1 MKRWVS
7 STALAALLIAT
18 AASGQDAPKSL
29 LPDVFGAA
37 PPEAPPPA
45 PRPVEREPDAPAA
58 GETPT
63 AGPSAGVPV
72 PLLPGVPAAQT
83 PAAPDPFASGPA
95 RAGSFDVAGPLTA
108 RLGGYGM
115 GAFQDSDG
123 RFLNGLLQRTKP
135 PIASRWGHI
144 VLRRALLSRVPTPS
158 GVRPADWLAE
168 RALLLLRMGEVDGAK
183 LLVDAL
189 PLDRYTPRLYAV
201 ASQVHLAAADIPALC
216 PLAPTAKAF
225 SKLPFWE
232 AANAICAGLEGDDIT
247 AAAQFDRLR
256 ARRAMPVIDIVLA
269 ERAATVVTGE
279 GRGANV
285 DWSETK
291 QLSAYRFGL
300 AAAAGIEIPETLL
313 ARPPVALAGWI
324 MRAPG
329 LSIAQRSAA
338 APVAAAY
345 GIASARELAA
355 LAAARI
361 AAIEPGAAGEDAIA
375 DIRAAYAGRNA
386 EERIAAMQRIWRGAK
401 TPQERYGALV
411 RTAAAAA
418 RIPPAAA
425 QADDAPG
432 LIESM
437 LSAGY
442 VREALAWWPVLTD
455 GPDDARRAAWPY
467 LALAD
472 RTGRIANGDVGAARA
487 WRRALSGRS
496 ADRKAAMFAAAMQA
510 LDPGGG
516 WSSLASDFGVQPIEN
531 RYTRRIAEA
540 AIAKRRGEV
549 AILAAVGLQSSWA
562 GVSPAQL
569 SVVVGALNRAG
580 FTREARMM
588 AVEAVTRS

>member
-1 MKRWVS
+1 MKPWVFS
-7 STALAALLIAT
+7 GALAALAAT
-18 AASGQDAPKSL
+18 AAFGQDAPKSL

-37 PPEAPPPA
+37 PPEAPPP
-45 PRPVEREPDAPAA
+45 PRPADTQADTPGGDTPQQNPDGTAA
-58 GETPT
+58 G
-63 AGPSAGVPV
+63 
-72 PLLPGVPAAQT
+72 LPIAAT
-83 PAAPDPFASGPA
+83 PATVDPFASGPA
-95 RAGSFDVAGPLTA
+95 RAGSFDIAGPLTA

-115 GAFQDSDG
+115 GAFEGSDG
-123 RFLNGLLQRTKP
+123 RFLNGLLQRTRP
-135 PIASRWGHI
+135 PLASRWGHI
-144 VLRRALLSRVPTPS
+144 VLRRALLSRVPTPD

-216 PLAPTAKAF
+216 PLAPNARAF
-225 SKLPFWE
+225 SKLPFWD

-256 ARRAMPVIDIVLA
+256 ARRAMPMIDIVLA
-269 ERAATVVTGE
+269 ERAATVVSGE
-279 GRGANV
+279 GRGANI
-285 DWSETK
+285 DWDEAKS
-291 QLSAYRFGL
+291 LSAYRFGL
-300 AAAAGIEIPETLL
+300 AAGAGIAIPEPLL
-313 ARPPVALAGWI
+313 ARPSAMLAGWM

-329 LSIAQRSAA
+329 LSIAQRSEA
-338 APVAAAY
+338 APIAAAY

-361 AAIEPGAAGEDAIA
+361 AAIEPGADGEDAIA

-386 EERIAAMQRIWRGAK
+386 EERIAAMRRIWEAAE
-401 TPQERYGALV
+401 TPQARYGALV

-425 QADDAPG
+425 QADDAPE

-442 VREALAWWPVLTD
+442 IRQALAWWPVLAN
-455 GPDDARRAAWPY
+455 GPEKARREAWPY

-472 RTGRIANGDVGAARA
+472 STGRIANGDVGEARD
-487 WRRALSGRS
+487 WHGALSGKS
-496 ADRKAAMFAAAMQA
+496 ADRKGAMFAAAMQA
-510 LDPGGG
+510 LQPGGG
-516 WSSLASDFGVQPIEN
+516 WSGLAEDLGVGSLDN
-531 RYTRRIAEA
+531 RYTRRIASA
-540 AIAKRRGEV
+540 AVEKRRGEV
-549 AILAAVGLQSSWA
+549 AILAGIGLQSSWA

-580 FTREARMM
+580 FAREARMM
-588 AVEAVTRS
+588 AVEAVTRN

>member
-7 STALAALLIAT
+7 STALAALFMAT

-29 LPDVFGAA
+29 LPDVFGAP

-45 PRPVEREPDAPAA
+45 PRPVTPAPGADVAPAGA
-58 GETPT
+58 AE
-63 AGPSAGVPV
+63 GVPTPGQPAV
-72 PLLPGVPAAQT
+72 PGPAAQT
-83 PAAPDPFASGPA
+83 PAAPDPFASGPS

-115 GAFQDSDG
+115 GAFQNSDG

-144 VLRRALLSRVPTPS
+144 LLRRALLSQVPTPS

-201 ASQVHLAAADIPALC
+201 ASQVHLAAGDLPALC
-216 PLAPTAKAF
+216 PLAPNAKAF

-256 ARRAMPVIDIVLA
+256 ARRAMPMIDIVLA

-279 GRGANV
+279 GRGANI
-285 DWSETK
+285 DWDEVKS
-291 QLSAYRFGL
+291 LSAYRFGL
-300 AAAAGIEIPETLL
+300 ATAAGIEIPETLL
-313 ARPPVALAGWI
+313 ARPSVALAGWM

-329 LSIAQRSAA
+329 LSIDRRAVA
-338 APVAAAY
+338 APIAAAY

-355 LAAARI
+355 LAAARV
-361 AAIEPGAAGEDAIA
+361 AAIEPGAEGEDTIA

-386 EERIAAMQRIWRGAK
+386 EERIAAMQRIWQAAE

-437 LSAGY
+437 LSAGF
-442 VREALAWWPVLTD
+442 VREALKWWPVLAD
-455 GPDDARRAAWPY
+455 GPEAARRAAWPY

-472 RTGRIANGDVGAARA
+472 RTGKIANGDVGEARA
-487 WRRALSGRS
+487 WHESLSGKR

-510 LDPGGG
+510 LNPNGDWKGLADDLGVG
-516 WSSLASDFGVQPIEN
+516 SLDN
-531 RYTRRIAEA
+531 RYTRRIAA
-540 AIAKRRGEV
+540 AALEKRRGEV
-549 AILAAVGLQSSWA
+549 AILAGVGLQSNWA

-569 SVVVGALNRAG
+569 SVIVGALNRAG

-588 AVEAVTRS
+588 AIEAVTRR